1 VAHEGGEKDRT
12 VILKSLTS
20 GLLFDN
26 FVITRVEFSKHGP
39 DQIFSVHVRHEHE
52 RSIGTP
58 SGFREINVHIL
69 NSAKHNIGNLG
80 FDHSYLPEKSPAPLN
95 LDSILE
101 RIGAASTSR
110 RMYRFASSGD
120 MGA

>member
-12 VILKSLTS
+12 VILKSHTS
-20 GLLFDN
+20 GLLFNN
-26 FVITRVEFSKHGP
+26 FVVTRVEFSKHGP

-58 SGFREINVHIL
+58 SGFREINVRIL

-80 FDHSYLPEKSPAPLN
+80 FDHSYFSDKSPTPLY
-95 LDSILE
+95 LVSTLE
-101 RIGAASTSR
+101 RIGAPGTSR

-120 MGA
+120 MDA